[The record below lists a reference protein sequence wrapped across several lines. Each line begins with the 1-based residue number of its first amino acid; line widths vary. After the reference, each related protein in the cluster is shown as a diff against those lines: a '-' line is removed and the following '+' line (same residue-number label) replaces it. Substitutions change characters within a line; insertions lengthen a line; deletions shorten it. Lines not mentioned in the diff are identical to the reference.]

1 MAECNNTKTGI
12 LYLVSTPIGNMDDI
26 TLRAIRILNEVDFIL
41 AEDTR
46 TAGKLLKHFNIH
58 KKIFSYYSY
67 NEIRR
72 IPLILNKL
80 ESGYKI
86 ALIPEAGTPLISD
99 PGYKIVVKAI
109 QNNYTVIP
117 IPGSS
122 AMLTA
127 LVASG
132 LPTDRFIFEGFL
144 PRKKGRKRRLE
155 SLEQEQGTIIIYESA
170 QRIQKT
176 LEDIVKI
183 LGNRYIVL
191 ARELTKKYEEFVR
204 GFSQDILK
212 DLDNRKLKGEIVLL
226 IAGRNYH
233 PNLI

>member
-1 MAECNNTKTGI
+1 MKERHNTKTGI
-12 LYLVSTPIGNMDDI
+12 LYLVSTPIGNLDDI
-26 TLRAIRILNEVDFIL
+26 TLRAIRILNEVDLIL

-46 TAGKLLKHFNIH
+46 TASKLLKHFNIH
-58 KKIFSYYSY
+58 KKIFSYFSY
-67 NEIRR
+67 NEIKR
-72 IPLILNKL
+72 IPIILNKL
-80 ESGYKI
+80 ESGNKI

-99 PGYKIVVKAI
+99 PGYKMVVKAI

-132 LPTDRFIFEGFL
+132 LPTNRFIFEGFL
-144 PRKKGRKRRLE
+144 PRKKGRMHRLE
-155 SLEQEQGTIIIYESA
+155 YLAQEQGTIIIYESA

-183 LGNRYIVL
+183 FGNRYIVL
-191 ARELTKKYEEFVR
+191 ARELTKKYEEFIR

-212 DLDNRKLKGEIVLL
+212 DLDDRKLKGEIVLL
-226 IAGRNYH
+226 IAGSDYH